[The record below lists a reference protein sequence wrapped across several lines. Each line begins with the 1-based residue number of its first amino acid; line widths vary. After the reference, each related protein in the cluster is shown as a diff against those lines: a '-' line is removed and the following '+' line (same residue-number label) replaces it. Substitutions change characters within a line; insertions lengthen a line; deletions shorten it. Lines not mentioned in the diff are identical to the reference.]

1 MFDLSDAQFKVLTA
15 LCDTLLPSL
24 EPPPG
29 ADKALAAYYRRAA
42 SDMNVPRA
50 LSELLGSY
58 ATPEAQ
64 TQFKQL
70 LFLLSSPIGNSLIT
84 GQLRPFADLP
94 FETREKILQGWS
106 VSQRA
111 TSRQAFQVVK
121 RLACYLYFAALD
133 MEGSNPNWAAVKY
146 PGPNNPSPAVPKPIA
161 PLAINADTTLDC
173 DVVVVGSGAGG
184 GVVASVLA
192 EAGHK
197 VVVLEKGGYFSE
209 ADFTRRESHGYRTL
223 YENGAMLT
231 TEDSGIAVFAGSTL
245 GGGTTVNYMTSLRTP
260 DYVLRQWEQEHH
272 LSGLTGLEYQ
282 AALDAVSARGHV
294 GTEESHLNRQNQMLW
309 DGCKNLGYHV
319 ALIPR
324 NAKGCDRDGCGWCS
338 LGCSFGAK
346 QGTLKTWLQDAVK
359 AGAEIVVNCHADRVL
374 IENNRAVGLVAT
386 VTDDAG
392 ASRALTVR
400 ARVVVVAAGSLHS
413 PALLMRSG
421 VANAQ
426 VGLNLHLHPA
436 TLVRGEFA
444 EPVEMW
450 SGVMQAAYSDEF
462 ANLDGKHYGAK
473 LEVSP
478 QHPGGQGATLPWH
491 SARHYK
497 DMMSRSARQALFF
510 LFVRDRT
517 SGKVT
522 LDRAG
527 RPRIHYRVAQPD
539 ARHMLIGIE
548 GALKVMMAA
557 GALEVGTFQSGVPE
571 YRIGNGN
578 SETFEAYLRRVRQ
591 TGVHANRIYLSTA
604 HQMGTCRMGGK
615 RDASVIDP
623 TGQSWDVAS
632 LYVADASIFPTAS
645 GVNPMIT
652 IQALA
657 FQTAQHIKA
666 RL

>member
-1 MFDLSDAQFKVLTA
+1 MFNLSGAEFKVLTA

-29 ADKALAAYYRRAA
+29 ADPALAAYYRRAA

-50 LSELLGSY
+50 MAELLDSHS
-58 ATPEAQ
+58 APEAQ

-70 LFLLSSPIGNSLIT
+70 LFLLGSPLGSSLLT

-94 FETREKILQGWS
+94 HEAREQILQGWS
-106 VSQRA
+106 VSQRG

-133 MEGSNPNWAAVKY
+133 AEGANPNWPAVQY
-146 PGPNNPSPAVPKPIA
+146 PGPNNPAPPVAKTIA
-161 PLAINADTTLDC
+161 PLPVNADTTLDC

-184 GVVASVLA
+184 GVVASVIA
-192 EAGHK
+192 QAGHK
-197 VVVLEKGGYFSE
+197 VIVLEKGGYFDE
-209 ADFTRRESHGYRTL
+209 ADFTRREFDGYNVL

-260 DYVLRQWEQEHH
+260 DYVLRQWEQEHQ
-272 LSGLTGLEYQ
+272 LTGLTGSEYQ
-282 AALDAVSARGHV
+282 AALDAVSARAHV
-294 GTEESHLNRQNQMLW
+294 NTDESHLNRQNRMLW
-309 DGCKNLGYHV
+309 DGCRKLGYHV

-324 NAKGCDRDGCGWCS
+324 NARGCDKVGCGWCS

-346 QGTLKTWLQDAVK
+346 QGTLKTWLPDAVR
-359 AGAEIVVNCHADRVL
+359 AGAEVVVRCHADRVL
-374 IENNRAVGLVAT
+374 IEDNRAVGLAAT
-386 VTDDAG
+386 VTDTSG
-392 ASRALTVR
+392 ASHALNVR

-413 PALLMRSG
+413 PALLLRSG

-426 VGLNLHLHPA
+426 IGLNLHLHPA
-436 TLVRGEFA
+436 TLVRGEFD

-491 SARHYK
+491 SARHYR
-497 DMMSRSARQALFF
+497 DTMARSARQALFF

-548 GALKVMMAA
+548 GALKVLAAA
-557 GALEVGTFQSGVPE
+557 GALEVGTFQTGVPAHQVGGRKE
-571 YRIGNGN
+571 
-578 SETFEAYLRRVRQ
+578 SFADYLRRVRQ
-591 TGVHANRIYLSTA
+591 AGVRANQIYLSTA
-604 HQMGTCRMGGK
+604 HQMGTCRMGGR
-615 RDASVIDP
+615 RDASVVDP
-623 TGQSWDVAS
+623 TGQSWDVS
-632 LYVADASIFPTAS
+632 GLYVADASTFPSAS
-645 GVNPMIT
+645 GVNPMLT
-652 IQALA
+652 VQALA
-657 FQTAQHIKA
+657 FQTAQHIKG